1 MTIYYICYKTRI
13 FTDAIEP
20 GSEEALALEVYNL
33 NHILGHYRPKETIT
47 ACSEHSHITL
57 YIDFKKTILAR
68 IELNDES
75 LELWKVMIVPL
86 LLAISRLEIAELLV
100 EIDQLVS
107 KCTEPVQT
115 IAQQNQHLAD
125 VKTTANPYMDQAAR
139 QYVDDLKRELINKTL
154 TMFKFKYPM
163 YQGNFDEEV
172 N

>member
-20 GSEEALALEVYNL
+20 GSKEALALEVYNL

-139 QYVDDLKRELINKTL
+139 QYVDDLKRELIHKTL
-154 TMFKFKYPM
+154 TMFKLKNPR
-163 YQGNFDEEV
+163 YQGNFDEDV

>member
-20 GSEEALALEVYNL
+20 ESKEALALEVYNL
-33 NHILGHYRPKETIT
+33 KNILGHYRPKETIT

-68 IELNDES
+68 VELSDES

-100 EIDQLVS
+100 EIDQLVT
-107 KCTEPVQT
+107 KCTEPVRAISQK
-115 IAQQNQHLAD
+115 NQHLAE

-139 QYVDDLKRELINKTL
+139 QYVDDLKRELIHKTL
-154 TMFKFKYPM
+154 TMFKFKYPR